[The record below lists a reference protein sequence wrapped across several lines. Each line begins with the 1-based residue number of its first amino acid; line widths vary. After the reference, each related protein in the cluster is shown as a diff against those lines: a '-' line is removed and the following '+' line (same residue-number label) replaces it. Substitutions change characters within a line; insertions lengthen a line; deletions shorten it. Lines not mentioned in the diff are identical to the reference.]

1 MSFWV
6 AASLFFGG
14 ALCHKAVTY
23 FMNIRQGRQ
32 FTKEATEHLIT
43 FMNLMAFS
51 FAEATNMKYLAL
63 EETNMTE
70 EEVLKLYLIDRK
82 MYEAWK
88 KSLATRAF
96 PQFPAQ
102 HMDLL
107 PTFDWDGALAPLEN
121 IYYNNS
127 NSQEE
132 QEGTSN
138 E

>member
-6 AASLFFGG
+6 AAGLFFGG
-14 ALCHKAVTY
+14 ALCYKAATY
-23 FMNIRQGRQ
+23 VMNIREGRQ
-32 FTKEATEHLIT
+32 FTKETTEHLIT

-88 KSLATRAF
+88 KSLAARAF
-96 PQFPAQ
+96 PKFPAH

-107 PTFDWDGALAPLEN
+107 PTFDWDGALRSVQVIALF
-121 IYYNNS
+121 YFWR
-127 NSQEE
+127 
-132 QEGTSN
+132 
-138 E
+138 